1 MEFPLISK
9 LYRIPR
15 EQTGASVLL
24 TVAWSGLFRCEG
36 WTIWRLFIERWGS
49 FGFVSA
55 LLVCGGF
62 QELVLMLFLTLHQC
76 FRRIDFGKTP

>member
-1 MEFPLISK
+1 MGGPTLGVSMEFPLDQQVVQNSRVNK
-9 LYRIPR
+9 P
-15 EQTGASVLL
+15 ELL
-24 TVAWSGLFRCEG
+24 TVAWSGLLFRLEG

-76 FRRIDFGKTP
+76 FR